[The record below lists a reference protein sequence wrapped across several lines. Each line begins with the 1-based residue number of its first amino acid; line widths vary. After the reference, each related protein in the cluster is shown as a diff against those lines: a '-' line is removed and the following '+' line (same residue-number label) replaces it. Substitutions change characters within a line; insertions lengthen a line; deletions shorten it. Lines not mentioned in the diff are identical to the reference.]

1 MELTAKRIYCFIDQ
15 YEPQITSTLSATI
28 SLWLIRLYFN
38 KKDTGSGNFGQ
49 LTEEQEKKLK
59 RANRRISRALRL
71 SKSKVAKLRGGG
83 SSPITSNL
91 IATKVARIVV
101 NAATDGS
108 IHVLALIIAGKI
120 HPTSEN
126 FIKTICLGGN
136 TDALV
141 NEIAKNLYT
150 KRQTIIRKLI
160 MSKEIRKNF
169 NNILLELEL
178 IKEPL
183 SQLDLVRLA
192 AYGITVFEIPIVRG
206 AIIASRGIMLM
217 FLTTKIRQV
226 IVSQLSG
233 EIARG
238 VLVAIFSV
246 LSGSDGGTGTICG
259 VDVTEIEKLKQGLIS
274 RATFRKIGAPEGSV
288 ATNIPTFNDE
298 IIDFLEIDPVVE
310 RLTGSP
316 LFKNP
321 LIHYSPKFNLDY
333 VIERL
338 VIGNDISK
346 LPRDH
351 ITNLW

>member
-1 MELTAKRIYCFIDQ
+1 M
-15 YEPQITSTLSATI
+15 
-28 SLWLIRLYFN
+28 
-38 KKDTGSGNFGQ
+38 
-49 LTEEQEKKLK
+49 
-59 RANRRISRALRL
+59 
-71 SKSKVAKLRGGG
+71 
-83 SSPITSNL
+83 
-91 IATKVARIVV
+91 
-101 NAATDGS
+101 
-108 IHVLALIIAGKI
+108 
-120 HPTSEN
+120 
-126 FIKTICLGGN
+126 
-136 TDALV
+136 
-141 NEIAKNLYT
+141 
-150 KRQTIIRKLI
+150 
-160 MSKEIRKNF
+160 
-169 NNILLELEL
+169 
-178 IKEPL
+178 
-183 SQLDLVRLA
+183 
-192 AYGITVFEIPIVRG
+192 FEIPIVRG